1 MTLIE
6 VFQNILKCKWTLMI
20 LERLRDGVRRPG
32 ELRRSLQGLSSK
44 VMYDRLKML
53 EDHRIVE
60 RKLVQDK
67 PLEVHYELT
76 ERGRKVSEIIAQ
88 IQFLG

>member
-1 MTLIE
+1 
-6 VFQNILKCKWTLMI
+6 MI

-76 ERGRKVSEIIAQ
+76 ERGRKVSEIIVQ